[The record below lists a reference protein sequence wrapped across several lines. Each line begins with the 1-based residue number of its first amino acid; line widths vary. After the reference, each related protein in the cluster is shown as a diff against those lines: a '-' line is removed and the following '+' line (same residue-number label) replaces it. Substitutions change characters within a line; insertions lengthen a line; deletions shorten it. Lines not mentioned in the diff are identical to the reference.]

1 MRFYVKEDPKTCI
14 CRVFY
19 SRSTANLFLYIKSK
33 FTLLFCANLFQIKKG
48 ILLHCLIQ
56 VGGALKNG

>member
-48 ILLHCLIQ
+48 ILLHCLI
-56 VGGALKNG
+56 